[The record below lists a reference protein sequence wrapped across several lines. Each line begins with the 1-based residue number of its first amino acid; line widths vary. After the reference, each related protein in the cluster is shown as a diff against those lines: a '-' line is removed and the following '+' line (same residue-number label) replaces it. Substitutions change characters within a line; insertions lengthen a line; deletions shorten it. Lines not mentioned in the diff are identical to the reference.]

1 MELHERIEQIL
12 VALRPAF
19 RRSATFEWFV
29 LLLWGTL
36 LTTQAPAVTSYVN
49 ALGLEERYY
58 QQALHWFH
66 SPGFEIDGL
75 CARWSAWLG
84 QHPGCQ
90 RLQGHR
96 VYVGDG
102 IKVSKEGR
110 KMPGVKG
117 LHQESEDVSK
127 PEWIRGHYFSALG
140 QLLGAGQALFAVP
153 LILKLH
159 DGIKPVEQGAGGT
172 LVDKMADLC
181 LAYMVK
187 GSYAILDA
195 YYASAKVLG
204 PVRAAGSH
212 VISRA
217 RITTVA
223 KAAFSR
229 CPQPG
234 PGRPRVWGSDIL
246 LKDLFEPKQHCQ
258 QAQVPLYGK
267 RETVYYQCFQFYWDS
282 PDDLVLFVLTQLPNG
297 KRIILISTDI
307 YLTGVQVIEA
317 YGWRFKIEVTFRT
330 LIQVLSG
337 FAYRF
342 WMQSMETAA
351 RWPKGL
357 DLADYPQAF
366 QLKVAR
372 KVEAFERFINLN
384 AIAMGI
390 LQVLALE
397 LPRQVGQNFP
407 GWFRT
412 VPKHGYPSEQMVR
425 RAIQAQDQQARN
437 LTRSNAGRL
446 LAKFL
451 AKKLDPEQLPV
462 PLRLAVLF

>member
-19 RRSATFEWFV
+19 RRTATFEWFV

-49 ALGLEERYY
+49 ALGLGERYY
-58 QQALHWFH
+58 HQALHWFH
-66 SPGFEIDGL
+66 SQAFAIDEL
-75 CARWSAWLG
+75 CQRWATWLG
-84 QHPGCQ
+84 QHPQSQ
-90 RLQGHR
+90 RLQGQR

-117 LHQESEDVSK
+117 LHQESADVSK

-140 QLLGAGQALFAVP
+140 QLLGAERALFAVP

-159 DGIKPVEQGAGGT
+159 DGIHPVDEASAGT

-187 GSYAILDA
+187 GSYVILDA
-195 YYASAKVLG
+195 YYASVKVLG
-204 PVRAAGSH
+204 PLRTAGCH

-223 KAAFSR
+223 TAAFSR
-229 CPQPG
+229 CPNPSG
-234 PGRPRVWGSDIL
+234 PGRPRRWGSDIA
-246 LKDLFEPKQHCQ
+246 LKALFEPKQHCE
-258 QAQVPLYGK
+258 QAQVWLYGK
-267 RETVYYQCFQFYWDS
+267 CETVYYQCFQFYWDS
-282 PDDLVLFVLTQLPNG
+282 PEDLVLFVLTQLPNG
-297 KRIILISTDI
+297 NRIILISTDTG
-307 YLTGVQVIEA
+307 LTGVQVIEA

-342 WMQSMETAA
+342 WVQSMETAA
-351 RWPKGL
+351 RWPQDL
-357 DLADYPQAF
+357 YLADYPQAF
-366 QLKVAR
+366 QVKVAR

-397 LPRQVGQNFP
+397 LPHQVWQHFP

-412 VPKHGYPSEQMVR
+412 VPQHGYPSEQMVR
-425 RAIQAQDQQARN
+425 RAIQAQDQQTKN
-437 LTRSNAGRL
+437 LMRSNAGQL

-451 AKKLDPEQLPV
+451 ADKLDPE
-462 PLRLAVLF
+462 